1 MASHDEVARREER
14 ERLQREQHA
23 ADLKAVLELPQG
35 RRFVSRLL
43 FEHGAL
49 QEQGYSPDSRQHAF
63 HDGQR
68 AVGIALDRE
77 VRLAAPQLWALM
89 HQERITAIATRLDQE
104 AGLKS
109 DH

>member
-1 MASHDEVARREER
+1 MSHDDVARREER

-35 RRFVSRLL
+35 RRLVSRLI

-49 QEQGYSPDSRQHAF
+49 QEQGYSPDARQHAF

-77 VRLAAPQLWALM
+77 VRRVDARLWKLM
-89 HQERITAIATRLDQE
+89 HQERITAIGSQSDE
-104 AGLKS
+104 DAGLKT

>member
-1 MASHDEVARREER
+1 MAHDDVEQREER

-35 RRFVSRLL
+35 RRFVSRLI

-49 QEQGYSPDSRQHAF
+49 EEQGYSADARQHAF

-68 AVGIALDRE
+68 AVGIALNREARLVDR
-77 VRLAAPQLWALM
+77 RLWALL
-89 HQERITAIATRLDQE
+89 HQERITRLGLELDEDVGNQSDQ
-104 AGLKS
+104 
-109 DH
+109 